1 MVKNLL
7 KIAIRNILKEK
18 TYSLINILGL
28 SIGITGSVF
37 LGLYIIDELSYD
49 KYHQNA
55 SNIYR
60 IVSHIKEPDNEFTW
74 AVAQIPLADELK
86 SNYADVID
94 VVRFYGMGR
103 LLFKN
108 EDKQF
113 YEEDV
118 YLADSTVMD
127 VFTYQF
133 LAGDPE
139 TALDNPNSIILTKSL
154 AIKYFGEDK
163 PLDETLQNQRGD
175 EYQVTAVIEDIPTNS
190 HFHFDAL
197 ISKSSNPD
205 YRGSWGNFGVF
216 TYIHLPEGYDLSKM
230 NENFEKVLEDH
241 VNPIFASMGITVNYV
256 MQRITDIHLHSKIQD
271 EAESNG
277 DISYIYIFSVVAFFM
292 LIIASINYMNLATA
306 RSVKRAKEVGI
317 RKVMGS
323 QRNQLIY
330 QFISESLILSIIAL
344 VVSIGLIYLLL
355 PQFNQVSGKVIPF
368 SYLFQPE
375 ILIGLISVVVFVGI
389 VAGSYPAFYL
399 SGFKPVDVLSG
410 KTPAKGGNSGLRK
423 VLVVF
428 QFSISVFM
436 LISTMVV
443 YDQLQYLQEKD
454 LGFNKDHIV
463 RMELASR
470 EIREKSEVIR
480 NKFLEIPSIINV
492 ASASDSPGSNVGKLI
507 VRVDL
512 NDGTTDERGVDL
524 FSADYDFI
532 ETLGMTIVEGRNFS
546 RDILSDTSGA
556 CLVNESMVKR
566 MSWDEPLGKRFYF
579 GDGDNERIFKV
590 VGVVK
595 DYHQNS
601 LYSEIE
607 PLMILHRENRYYMY
621 VKIDGTNIPQT
632 MASLENAWKDLN
644 QGLPF
649 EYQFLDQD
657 FDSQYDADRKRG
669 TLFTAFSTLTIVIAC
684 LGLLGLASFTT
695 EQRTKEIGIRK
706 VVGANLQS
714 IIYLVSK
721 EFLVLILIAIVL
733 AFPAAYYFMD
743 NWLQSFS
750 YKINI
755 NNEVLTFLLSSLLA
769 IVITLSTVGFHTI
782 RAAISNPVNALRN
795 E

>member
-1 MVKNLL
+1 MVKNLF

-28 SIGITGSVF
+28 TIGITGSVF

-86 SNYADVID
+86 SNYTDIID

-163 PLDETLQNQRGD
+163 PLDKTLQNQRGD

-205 YRGSWGNFGVF
+205 YGSSWGNFGVF

-241 VNPIFASMGITVNYV
+241 VNPIFASMGITINYE

-277 DISYIYIFSVVAFFM
+277 DISYIYIFSAVAFFM

-323 QRNQLIY
+323 QRNQLIF

-355 PQFNQVSGKVIPF
+355 PQFNQISGKSIPF

-375 ILIGLISVVVFVGI
+375 ILIGLMAVIVFVGI

-399 SGFKPVDVLSG
+399 SGFKPVDVLNG
-410 KTPAKGGNSGLRK
+410 KNIAKGGNSGLRK

-443 YDQLQYLQEKD
+443 YDQLHYLQEKD
-454 LGFNKDHIV
+454 LGFNKDHLV

-480 NKFLEIPSIINV
+480 NKFLEISSVINV

-507 VRVDL
+507 IRVEL

-621 VKIDGTNIPQT
+621 VKIDGTNISQT
-632 MASLENAWKDLN
+632 IASLENVWKDLN

-706 VVGANLQS
+706 VIGANLQS

-721 EFLVLILIAIVL
+721 EFLLLILIAIVL

-782 RAAISNPVNALRN
+782 RAAISNPVNALRS

>member
-1 MVKNLL
+1 
-7 KIAIRNILKEK
+7 
-18 TYSLINILGL
+18 
-28 SIGITGSVF
+28 
-37 LGLYIIDELSYD
+37 
-49 KYHQNA
+49 
-55 SNIYR
+55 
-60 IVSHIKEPDNEFTW
+60 
-74 AVAQIPLADELK
+74 
-86 SNYADVID
+86 
-94 VVRFYGMGR
+94 
-103 LLFKN
+103 
-108 EDKQF
+108 
-113 YEEDV
+113 
-118 YLADSTVMD
+118 
-127 VFTYQF
+127 
-133 LAGDPE
+133 
-139 TALDNPNSIILTKSL
+139 
-154 AIKYFGEDK
+154 
-163 PLDETLQNQRGD
+163 
-175 EYQVTAVIEDIPTNS
+175 
-190 HFHFDAL
+190 
-197 ISKSSNPD
+197 
-205 YRGSWGNFGVF
+205 
-216 TYIHLPEGYDLSKM
+216 
-230 NENFEKVLEDH
+230 
-241 VNPIFASMGITVNYV
+241 
-256 MQRITDIHLHSKIQD
+256 
-271 EAESNG
+271 
-277 DISYIYIFSVVAFFM
+277 
-292 LIIASINYMNLATA
+292 
-306 RSVKRAKEVGI
+306 
-317 RKVMGS
+317 
-323 QRNQLIY
+323 
-330 QFISESLILSIIAL
+330 
-344 VVSIGLIYLLL
+344 
-355 PQFNQVSGKVIPF
+355 
-368 SYLFQPE
+368 
-375 ILIGLISVVVFVGI
+375 
-389 VAGSYPAFYL
+389 
-399 SGFKPVDVLSG
+399 
-410 KTPAKGGNSGLRK
+410 
-423 VLVVF
+423 
-428 QFSISVFM
+428 
-436 LISTMVV
+436 MVV

-507 VRVDL
+507 IRVDL

-579 GDGDNERIFKV
+579 GGGDNERIFKV

-621 VKIDGTNIPQT
+621 VKIDGTNIQQT

-733 AFPAAYYFMD
+733 AFPAAYFFMD